1 MGYKEHGGGSVAAW
15 LGGIAVGAL
24 AMYVFDPERGRRRRA
39 LARDKA
45 IHAAHVAGDR
55 LGAKSRDLSNRAK
68 GFVAET
74 RSSLQHASETE
85 TGASDDGQRE
95 RSRANRETL

>member
-1 MGYKEHGGGSVAAW
+1 MGLEKTRSGGALFAW
-15 LGGIAVGAL
+15 IGGIAAGAL
-24 AMYVFDPERGRRRRA
+24 AMYVFDPDRGRRRRA

-55 LGAKSRDLSNRAK
+55 LGSRTRDLSNRAK

-74 RSSLQHASETE
+74 RSSLRHVSEPRPG
-85 TGASDDGQRE
+85 GAEEGQPQPPRGN
-95 RSRANRETL
+95 A